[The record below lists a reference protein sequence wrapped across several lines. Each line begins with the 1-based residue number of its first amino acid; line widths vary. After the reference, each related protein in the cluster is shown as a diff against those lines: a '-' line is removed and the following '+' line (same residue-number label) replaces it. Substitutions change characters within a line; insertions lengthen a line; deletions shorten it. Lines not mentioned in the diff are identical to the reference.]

1 MKTENHRV
9 LIIDDERPV
18 LMTLEALLKRH
29 GYHVDAAATASQ
41 GLKLLKSNSPSL
53 VLLDLQLPDAH
64 GLEML
69 DRIKTELPEV
79 QVIILT
85 AHDSLHNAIESI
97 KRGAYHFI
105 SKPYAPEELL
115 SLVEKALE
123 KQFLLREAE
132 KLREKTEQLEKR
144 LEIAEARP
152 APIFKSKPMQ
162 EIEELIEAM
171 APSDANVLIAGESG
185 VGKEVIAN
193 TIHARSRRAGQPM
206 VKLNCAAFPQTM
218 IEGELFGYVKGAFT
232 GAMHDFPGMI
242 AAADGGTLFLDE
254 ISDMPA
260 DLQTRF
266 LRVLQEREYR
276 PLGSTQTMKATFRA
290 IAATNRPIP
299 EALAENRLRSDLYY
313 RLNTFQIEVP
323 PLRKRKEDIPPLDR
337 AIRETI
343 FSTTRQT
350 GAGRF
355 TGCISE
361 AARLFVAGKCS
372 RTAKRHRIRRGAGA
386 AGRDRRKRVARR
398 NTVASGVATNRTWRI
413 AAQRRA
419 NSRRR
424 GAERHSPG
432 ACRMPRQ
439 QEKSSRTARHSAS
452 HPLQQAETLRDRV
465 VGCGEEST
473 AFQRVAPF
481 IDRDRCNAQWV
492 FRAPR
497 SRRGR
502 GIDDSNF
509 FQNHSAMFSI
519 VGFSKPSMSLRYAWS
534 RIFRSGFIAALIFA

>member
-29 GYHVDAAATASQ
+29 GYQVETAPTAAQ
-41 GLKLLKSNSPSL
+41 GLKLLKSKSPTL
-53 VLLDLQLPDAH
+53 VLLDLRLPDAD

-69 DRIKTELPEV
+69 ERIKGELPEV

-85 AHDSLHNAIESI
+85 AHDSLHNAIESM

-123 KQFLLREAE
+123 TQFLLREAKE
-132 KLREKTEQLEKR
+132 LREKTEQLEKR

-152 APIFKSKPMQ
+152 TPIFKSKPMQ
-162 EIEELIEAM
+162 EIEELIDAM
-171 APSDANVLIAGESG
+171 APSDANVLIVGESG

-232 GAMHDFPGMI
+232 GAMQDFPGMI
-242 AAADGGTLFLDE
+242 GAADGGTLFLDE

-276 PLGSTQTMKATFRA
+276 PLGSTQTMKADFRA
-290 IAATNRPIP
+290 IASTNRPISQ
-299 EALAENRLRSDLYY
+299 ALAENRLRSDLYY

-323 PLRKRKEDIPPLDR
+323 PLRKRKEDIPPLIAQFVKQFSQQLGKPEPDVSPDAFQKLLDYSWPGNVR
-337 AIRETI
+337 ELQNAIEYAVVLA
-343 FSTTRQT
+343 RQ
-350 GAGRF
+350 
-355 TGCISE
+355 
-361 AARLFVAGKCS
+361 
-372 RTAKRHRIRRGAGA
+372 
-386 AGRDRRKRVARR
+386 
-398 NTVASGVATNRTWRI
+398 GVI
-413 AAQRRA
+413 
-419 NSRRR
+419 
-424 GAERHSPG
+424 GIKELPAEIQLP
-432 ACRMPRQ
+432 P
-439 QEKSSRTARHSAS
+439 E
-452 HPLQQAETLRDRV
+452 LQQAERSAL
-465 VGCGEEST
+465 
-473 AFQRVAPF
+473 
-481 IDRDRCNAQWV
+481 
-492 FRAPR
+492 PR
-497 SRRGR
+497 SGVQTLDDLERTAILQALAECRGNKKKAAELL
-502 GIDDSNF
+502 GIQRPTLYNK
-509 FQNHSAMFSI
+509 M
-519 VGFSKPSMSLRYAWS
+519 KRYA
-534 RIFRSGFIAALIFA
+534 IEL

>member
-1 MKTENHRV
+1 MKTENHGV

-29 GYHVDAAATASQ
+29 GYQVETAPTATQ
-41 GLKLLKSNSPSL
+41 GLKVLKSKPPSL
-53 VLLDLQLPDAH
+53 VLLDLRLPDAD

-69 DRIKTELPEV
+69 ERIKSELPKV

-132 KLREKTEQLEKR
+132 HLREKTEQLEKR

-152 APIFKSKPMQ
+152 TPIFKSKPMQ
-162 EIEELIEAM
+162 EIEELIDAM
-171 APSDANVLIAGESG
+171 APSDANVLIVGESG

-193 TIHARSRRAGQPM
+193 AIHARSRRAGQPM

-254 ISDMPA
+254 ISDMHA
-260 DLQTRF
+260 ELQTRF

-276 PLGSTQTMKATFRA
+276 PLGSTETIKADFRA
-290 IAATNRPIP
+290 IASTNRPIP
-299 EALAENRLRSDLYY
+299 EALTENRLRSDLYY

-323 PLRKRKEDIPPLDR
+323 PLRKRREDIPPLIGQFVRQFSQQLGKPEPDVSPDAFQKLLDYSWPGNVR
-337 AIRETI
+337 ELQNAIEYAVVLA
-343 FSTTRQT
+343 RQDT
-350 GAGRF
+350 VGVKELPGELQL
-355 TGCISE
+355 T
-361 AARLFVAGKCS
+361 AA
-372 RTAKRHRIRRGAGA
+372 
-386 AGRDRRKRVARR
+386 
-398 NTVASGVATNRTWRI
+398 
-413 AAQRRA
+413 
-419 NSRRR
+419 
-424 GAERHSPG
+424 
-432 ACRMPRQ
+432 
-439 QEKSSRTARHSAS
+439 
-452 HPLQQAETLRDRV
+452 LQQIERSVVSQGVQSLDEMERVTILQALAQCHGNKKKAAELLGIQRPTLY
-465 VGCGEEST
+465 
-473 AFQRVAPF
+473 
-481 IDRDRCNAQWV
+481 N
-492 FRAPR
+492 
-497 SRRGR
+497 
-502 GIDDSNF
+502 
-509 FQNHSAMFSI
+509 
-519 VGFSKPSMSLRYAWS
+519 KLKRYA
-534 RIFRSGFIAALIFA
+534 IEL